1 VSKASVDKLVRSM
14 AKGIEQE
21 KQQGERYWQGS
32 DERNRLAQVRKNRKR
47 KVRR

>member
-21 KQQGERYWQGS
+21 KQQGERYFMS
-32 DERNRLAQVRKNRKR
+32 SAERNRLAKARKSKKR
-47 KVRR
+47 VRR